1 MFNDDLCLLVFVPPL
16 IPTMK
21 EELTKLTSRRYN
33 GEWTSC
39 TKSIVFNVGR
49 TLVPLLITAALNIKI
64 FHTIQTKAA
73 ERNTLCPD
81 LRRESADSKPTS
93 R

>member
-1 MFNDDLCLLVFVPPL
+1 
-16 IPTMK
+16 
-21 EELTKLTSRRYN
+21 
-33 GEWTSC
+33 
-39 TKSIVFNVGR
+39 VGR

-64 FHTIQTKAA
+64 FYTIQTKAA

-81 LRRESADSKPTS
+81 PRRESADCKPTS